1 MATDNFEKHSR
12 LKKYA
17 VALSAVLAAA
27 IFTALV
33 LPYNTGAM
41 YFLFLAAIFFSAL
54 YGGLKPGLFAVAL
67 SACAAVFLIV
77 YIEKLS
83 MANFGDIAVL
93 LLFCLTASFAVVLF
107 NSKSEMQ
114 EAARRAESK
123 YRMIFEDAIT
133 GIYETTLDGRYV
145 AANPKLAEMFGY
157 QSSDEM
163 IKSVAD
169 LNQSFYV
176 NPERRHEF
184 RRLIENNGNVA
195 GFESEIYRRD
205 GATIWITE
213 NAVAVRDKSGRLIG
227 FQGTTIDITSR
238 KKAEAYLLEAQTE
251 LEKKVV
257 ERTAQ
262 LAETNEVLRG
272 EIVERQRVEDAL
284 RAGERQLRELTAYL
298 QSVREEERK
307 YLARELHDELGQ
319 QLTALKM
326 DLSWLAEKSVA
337 AQNNQAISS
346 RSISEKAETMIAAV
360 DGAMNATRRIVG
372 ELRPAALDEL
382 GLEAAVEWLAQDF
395 QKRTGIVCRLE
406 TDFDERELNQNLTT
420 TMFRI
425 VQECLTNIVRH
436 ASATRANIRLKK
448 ANGDLLLEV
457 EDDGRGINESDASA
471 AHSFGILGMRERA
484 LLLGGTIE
492 IERRDAAR
500 GTRVVVRIPFS
511 NESRK

>member
-1 MATDNFEKHSR
+1 MAEEHHEKYSR

-17 VALSAVLAAA
+17 LSVVAVLAAA
-27 IFTALV
+27 IFTLLV
-33 LPYNTGAM
+33 LPYNDGAM
-41 YFLFLAAIFFSAL
+41 YFLFLAAIFLAAL

-77 YIEKLS
+77 YVEKLS
-83 MANFGDIAVL
+83 LANFGDIAVL

-107 NSKSEMQ
+107 NSKSKMQ
-114 EAARRAESK
+114 ESAQRAENK
-123 YRMIFEDAIT
+123 YRVIFEDAIT
-133 GIYETTLDGRYV
+133 GIYETTLGGRYV
-145 AANPKLAEMFGY
+145 TANPKLAEMLGY
-157 QSSDEM
+157 DTPDEM
-163 IKSVAD
+163 IKSVDD
-169 LNQSFYV
+169 LNRNFYV
-176 NPERRHEF
+176 NPERRQEF
-184 RRLIENNGNVA
+184 RRLIEEKGNVA

-205 GATIWITE
+205 GAMIWITE
-213 NAVAVRDKSGRLIG
+213 NALAVRDENGELVG
-227 FQGTTIDITSR
+227 FQGTTIDITAR
-238 KKAEAYLLEAQTE
+238 KRAEADLREAQAE
-251 LEKKVV
+251 LEEKVV
-257 ERTAQ
+257 NRTAQ

-284 RAGERQLRELTAYL
+284 RAGERQLRDLTAYL

-326 DLSWLAEKSVA
+326 DLSWLAEKSA
-337 AQNNQAISS
+337 AQNNQA
-346 RSISEKAETMIAAV
+346 RLAVSEKAKAMIDAV

-395 QKRTGIVCRLE
+395 QKRTGIICKLE

-436 ASATRANIRLKK
+436 ASATRANVVLKK
-448 ANGDLLLEV
+448 ADGDLLLEV
-457 EDDGRGINESDASA
+457 EDDGRGINETEASDAR
-471 AHSFGILGMRERA
+471 SFGILGMRERA

-492 IERRDAAR
+492 IERRDEKQ
-500 GTRVVVRIPFS
+500 GTRVVVRIPLLS
-511 NESRK
+511 QTRK

>member
-1 MATDNFEKHSR
+1 MVKENPEKHRR

-17 VALSAVLAAA
+17 LSVAAVLAAA
-27 IFTALV
+27 VFTSLV

-41 YFLFLAAIFFSAL
+41 YFLFLAAIFFSAI

-77 YIEKLS
+77 WVEKSSL
-83 MANFGDIAVL
+83 ANFGDIAVL
-93 LLFCLTASFAVVLF
+93 LLFCLTATFAVALF

-114 EAARRAESK
+114 ETARRAESK

-145 AANPKLAEMFGY
+145 AANPKLAEMLGY
-157 QSSDEM
+157 ESPAEM
-163 IKSVAD
+163 IKSVDD
-169 LNQSFYV
+169 LNRSFYV
-176 NPERRHEF
+176 NPERRTEF
-184 RRLIENNGNVA
+184 RRLIEENGNVA

-213 NAVAVRDKSGRLIG
+213 NALAVRDVNNRLVG
-227 FQGTTIDITSR
+227 FQGTTIDITAR
-238 KKAEAYLLEAQTE
+238 KKAEAYLREAQAE
-251 LEKKVV
+251 LERKVV

-272 EIVERQRVEDAL
+272 EITERQRVEDAL
-284 RAGERQLRELTAYL
+284 RAGERQLRDLTAYL

-319 QLTALKM
+319 QLTALKI

-337 AQNNQAISS
+337 AQNNQA
-346 RSISEKAETMIAAV
+346 RLAVSEKAKAMIAAV
-360 DGAMNATRRIVG
+360 DGAMNATRKIVG

-395 QKRTGIVCRLE
+395 QKRTGIVCKLE
-406 TDFDERELNQNLTT
+406 TDFEERELSQNLTT

-436 ASATRANIRLKK
+436 ASATRADIRLKK
-448 ANGDLLLEV
+448 AGDDLLLVV
-457 EDDGRGINESDASA
+457 EDDGRGINENDVSA
-471 AHSFGILGMRERA
+471 ADSFGILGMRERA

-492 IERRDAAR
+492 IELRVEPQQ

-511 NESRK
+511 NEARK

>member
-1 MATDNFEKHSR
+1 MTADNFEKHSR

-17 VALSAVLAAA
+17 LSVVAVLAAA

-33 LPYNTGAM
+33 LPYNDGAM
-41 YFLFLAAIFFSAL
+41 YFLFLAAIFFAAL

-67 SACAAVFLIV
+67 SACASVFLIV
-77 YIEKLS
+77 YVEKLS
-83 MANFGDIAVL
+83 LANFGDIAVL
-93 LLFCLTASFAVVLF
+93 LLFCFTASFAVVLF
-107 NSKSEMQ
+107 DSKSEMQ
-114 EAARRAESK
+114 ESARRAESK

-145 AANPKLAEMFGY
+145 AANPKLAEMLGY
-157 QSSDEM
+157 DSPGEM
-163 IKSVAD
+163 MKSVAD
-169 LNQSFYV
+169 LSKNFYV
-176 NPERRHEF
+176 NPERRAEF
-184 RRLIENNGNVA
+184 RRLIEENGNVA
-195 GFESEIYRRD
+195 GFESEIYRRG

-213 NAVAVRDKSGRLIG
+213 NALAVRGNAGRLVG
-227 FQGTTIDITSR
+227 FQGTTIDITAR
-238 KKAEAYLLEAQTE
+238 KKAEAFLREAQAE
-251 LEKKVV
+251 LEKKVA

-272 EIVERQRVEDAL
+272 EIVERQRGEDAL
-284 RAGERQLRELTAYL
+284 RASERQLRDLTAYL

-326 DLSWLAEKSVA
+326 DLSWLAEKSA
-337 AQNNQAISS
+337 AQNDSAQRTIA
-346 RSISEKAETMIAAV
+346 EKSKTMIAAV
-360 DGAMNATRRIVG
+360 DGAMNATRRIVS

-406 TDFDERELNQNLTT
+406 TDFDERELKQDLTT

-436 ASATRANIRLKK
+436 ASATRANISLKK
-448 ANGDLLLEV
+448 TGNDLLLEV
-457 EDDGRGINESDASA
+457 EDDGRGIDATDATA

-484 LLLGGTIE
+484 LLLGGTVRIE
-492 IERRDAAR
+492 GRDAAQ

-511 NESRK
+511 NDSRR

>member
-1 MATDNFEKHSR
+1 MAEENFEKRSR
-12 LKKYA
+12 LKGYA
-17 VALSAVLAAA
+17 VAVIAVLAAA
-27 IFTALV
+27 VFTALV
-33 LPYNTGAM
+33 LSYNDGAM
-41 YFLFLAAIFFSAL
+41 YFLFLAAIFLAAL

-77 YIEKLS
+77 YVEKLS
-83 MANFGDIAVL
+83 LANFGDVAVL

-157 QSSDEM
+157 ESPGEM
-163 IKSVAD
+163 IKSVDD
-169 LNQSFYV
+169 LNRKFYV
-176 NPERRHEF
+176 NPERRAEF
-184 RRLIENNGNVA
+184 RRLIEKDGSVA

-205 GATIWITE
+205 DATIWITE
-213 NAVAVRDKSGRLIG
+213 NALAVRDKAGWLVG

-238 KKAEAYLLEAQTE
+238 KKAEVYLREAQAE

-257 ERTAQ
+257 ERTSQ

-272 EIVERQRVEDAL
+272 EIIERQRVEDAL
-284 RAGERQLRELTAYL
+284 RAGERQLRDLTAYL

-326 DLSWLAEKSVA
+326 DLSWLAEKSA
-337 AQNNQAISS
+337 AQNDSAQRTIA
-346 RSISEKAETMIAAV
+346 EKSKTMIAAV
-360 DGAMNATRRIVG
+360 DEAMNATRRIVG

-395 QKRTGIVCRLE
+395 QKRTNIVCSLE
-406 TDFDERELNQNLTT
+406 TDFNERELNQNLTT

-425 VQECLTNIVRH
+425 VQECLTNIIRH

-492 IERRDAAR
+492 IERRSAAQ
-500 GTRVVVRIPFS
+500 GTRVVVRIPFL

>member
-1 MATDNFEKHSR
+1 MAEENFEKHSR
-12 LKKYA
+12 LKEYA
-17 VALSAVLAAA
+17 ISVVAISAAA
-27 IFTALV
+27 VFTALV
-33 LPYNTGAM
+33 LPYNDGAM

-54 YGGLKPGLFAVAL
+54 YGGLKPGFFAVAL
-67 SACAAVFLIV
+67 SACASVFLIV
-77 YIEKLS
+77 YVEKLS
-83 MANFGDIAVL
+83 IANFGDIAVL

-107 NSKSEMQ
+107 NSKSEVQ
-114 EAARRAESK
+114 EAARLAESK

-133 GIYETTLDGRYV
+133 GIYETTLDGQYV
-145 AANPKLAEMFGY
+145 AANPKLAAMLGY
-157 QSSDEM
+157 DSPHEM
-163 IKSVAD
+163 IRSVDD
-169 LNQSFYV
+169 LNRSFYV
-176 NPERRHEF
+176 EPERRDEF
-184 RRLIENNGNVA
+184 RRLIEENGNVA
-195 GFESEIYRRD
+195 GFESEIYRRN

-213 NAVAVRDKSGRLIG
+213 NALAVRDKVGQLIG

-238 KKAEAYLLEAQTE
+238 KRAEAFLQEAQAE
-251 LEKKVV
+251 LERKVV

-272 EIVERQRVEDAL
+272 EIVERQRGEDAL
-284 RAGERQLRELTAYL
+284 RAGERQLRDLTAYL

-326 DLSWLAEKSVA
+326 DLSWLAEKNAA

-346 RSISEKAETMIAAV
+346 RLISEKAETMIAAV
-360 DGAMNATRRIVG
+360 DGAMNATRRIVS

-395 QKRTGIVCRLE
+395 QKRTGIICRLE
-406 TDFDERELNQNLTT
+406 TDFDERELEQDLTT

-436 ASATRANIRLKK
+436 ASAVRANIRLKK
-448 ANGDLLLEV
+448 TGNDLLLEV
-457 EDDGRGINESDASA
+457 EDDGRGIDETDATG
-471 AHSFGILGMRERA
+471 AHSFGLLGMRERA
-484 LLLGGTIE
+484 LLLGGTIK
-492 IERRDAAR
+492 IERRDAAQ

>member
-12 LKKYA
+12 LKEYA
-17 VALSAVLAAA
+17 VSVAAVVAAA
-27 IFTALV
+27 VFTALV
-33 LPYNTGAM
+33 LPYNAGAM
-41 YFLFLAAIFFSAL
+41 YFLFLAAIFFAAL

-67 SACAAVFLIV
+67 SACASVFLIV
-77 YIEKLS
+77 YVEKLS
-83 MANFGDIAVL
+83 IANFGDIAVL

-145 AANPKLAEMFGY
+145 AANPKLAEMLGY
-157 QSSDEM
+157 DSPEEM

-169 LNQSFYV
+169 LSKNFYV
-176 NPERRHEF
+176 NPERRAEF
-184 RRLIENNGNVA
+184 RRLIEENGNVA
-195 GFESEIYRRD
+195 GFESEIYRRGG

-213 NAVAVRDKSGRLIG
+213 NALAVRDKVGQLIG
-227 FQGTTIDITSR
+227 FQGTTIDITAR
-238 KKAEAYLLEAQTE
+238 KKAEAYLQEAQAE

-272 EIVERQRVEDAL
+272 EIVERQRGEDAL
-284 RAGERQLRELTAYL
+284 RASERQLRDLTAYL

-326 DLSWLAEKSVA
+326 DLSWLAEKSA
-337 AQNNQAISS
+337 AQNDAAQRTIV
-346 RSISEKAETMIAAV
+346 EKSKTMIAAV
-360 DGAMNATRRIVG
+360 DDAMNATRRIVS

-395 QKRTGIVCRLE
+395 QKRTGIICKLE
-406 TDFDERELNQNLTT
+406 TDFDERELEQDLTT

-436 ASATRANIRLKK
+436 ASAARANISLKK
-448 ANGDLLLEV
+448 TGDDLLLEV
-457 EDDGRGINESDASA
+457 EDDGRGIDETDASG
-471 AHSFGILGMRERA
+471 AHSFGLLGMRERA
-484 LLLGGTIE
+484 LLLGGTVK
-492 IERRDAAR
+492 IERRDAAQ

-511 NESRK
+511 NKLRK